1 MPNLFR
7 RMEDQEYKGVDGY
20 FRSILGL
27 SGADL
32 ERIRTNLQPRKET
45 LKAIL

>member
-20 FRSILGL
+20 FKSILGL
-27 SGADL
+27 SDEDL
-32 ERIRTNLQPRKET
+32 GRIRTNLQPKKET